1 MTLGSNYFGYS
12 ILEGCYLSLGVKNGK
27 IISKTRLLENIENLP
42 FIIPGLIDLQVNGF
56 KGFDLN
62 SDDLEPETVESLS
75 EELCKAGVRKYLPTL
90 ITASE
95 KKICD
100 KLKAIKFAKANFQK
114 SKEMITGVHIEGP
127 SISKRNG
134 PRGAHPKKDIRSL
147 TLNEFNKWYE
157 TSGGLIKLITLAP
170 ETKGAIELIK
180 VISKQNIIVSIG
192 HSDAD
197 EDDIIKAV
205 ESGARMSTHLG
216 NGVSNYIKRHPNL
229 IWAQL
234 ANEKLVASFIADRH
248 HLSKNTLRAMLKAKG
263 FKSSILVSDSVKFAG
278 LPEGK
283 YNSLIGGDVEVSSD
297 GRVSIVNTPY
307 LAGSGSS
314 LLDIFCGFS
323 DFTNL
328 PIKFAALMSCQNP
341 AKLMEIDN
349 NLSIG
354 SSADFILLKKMKNKK
369 RLTVKDIIYKGKS
382 VLVD

>member
-1 MTLGSNYFGYS
+1 MTLVSNYVGYS
-12 ILEGCYLSLGVKNGK
+12 ILEGYNLSLGVDEGK
-27 IISKTRLLENIENLP
+27 IISKKKLLEKKENLP
-42 FIIPGLIDLQVNGF
+42 IIIPGLIDLQVNGF

-75 EELCKAGVRKYLPTL
+75 EELCKVGVRKYLPTL

-114 SKEMITGVHIEGP
+114 SKEMIAGVHIEGP
-127 SISKRNG
+127 SISKKNG

-157 TSGGLIKLITLAP
+157 ISGGLIKLITLAP
-170 ETKGAIELIK
+170 ETKGAIEFIK
-180 VISKQNIIVSIG
+180 VVSKQNIIVSIG

-197 EDDIIKAV
+197 EEDIIKAV

-248 HLSKNTLRAMLKAKG
+248 HLSKNTLKAMLKAKG

-297 GRVSIVNTPY
+297 GRVSVVNTPY

-328 PIKFAALMSCQNP
+328 PIKYAALMSCQNP
-341 AKLMEIDN
+341 AKLIEIDN

-369 RLTVKDIIYKGKS
+369 RLIVKDIIYKGKS